1 MKETFHLTLVGSPF
15 DDPFV
20 FVRILRE
27 NRALLFDLGDIR
39 GIEPKN
45 MLKISDIFVT
55 HTHIDHFIG
64 FDTILRIALRRED
77 PLRIYGPA
85 GIINCIEG
93 KLRGYTWNLIR
104 DYPLK
109 IKAYEVNNGH
119 IYHADFYA
127 ENSFIREDTPSQEFN
142 GVLLKDP
149 LLTVKGVVLSHQIPV
164 LAFSL
169 KEDFHININKE
180 TLTEL
185 QLPVGPWLSDF
196 KMAVR
201 RHYDHSQRMICHDA
215 LSETFEVNN
224 SFYQLGE
231 LAKIAIITEG
241 RQISYVM
248 DISPS
253 QENMDKLIPFIKHS
267 DQLFCEAYFLEK
279 DRERSI
285 DRHHLTAADA
295 GRIAREA
302 EVGNLTITHFSP
314 KYRNC
319 PEDIYYEAMREFT
332 K

>member
-20 FVRILRE
+20 FIRIFRE
-27 NRALLFDLGDIR
+27 KRALLFDLGDIR

-45 MLKISDIFVT
+45 ILKISDIFVT

-64 FDTILRIALRRED
+64 FDTILRIALRRVE

-85 GIINCIEG
+85 GIIDCIEG
-93 KLRGYTWNLIR
+93 KLKGYTWNLIK

-109 IKAYEVNNGH
+109 IDAYEVNNKH
-119 IYHADFYA
+119 IYCAGFYA
-127 ENSFIREDTPSQEFN
+127 ENSFKRIDSPHQEFN
-142 GVLLKDP
+142 GILLKD
-149 LLTVKGVVLSHQIPV
+149 LLFTVKGILLSHQIPV
-164 LAFSL
+164 IAFLL

-180 TLTEL
+180 TLLEL
-185 QLPVGPWLSDF
+185 NLPIGPWLSAF

-201 RHYDHSQRMICHDA
+201 KHYDAEKEIIRPDA
-215 LSETFEVNN
+215 LSEMIEVNN
-224 SFYQLGE
+224 SFYTLGE
-231 LAKIAIITEG
+231 LVKIAIITKG

-253 QENMDKLIPFIKHS
+253 EENMENLIPFIKHS
-267 DQLFCEAYFLEK
+267 DHLFCEAYFLEK
-279 DRERSI
+279 DRERST

-295 GRIAREA
+295 GRIARDA